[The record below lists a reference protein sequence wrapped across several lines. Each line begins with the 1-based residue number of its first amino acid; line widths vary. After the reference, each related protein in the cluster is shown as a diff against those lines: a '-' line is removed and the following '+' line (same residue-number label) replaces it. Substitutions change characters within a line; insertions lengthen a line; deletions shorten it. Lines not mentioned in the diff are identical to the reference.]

1 MDGNELMQNKDFL
14 SGSSVILQWS
24 VAEWIL
30 ILRYYLNKLFK
41 IIVLFLFFVILFLF
55 LWFFKGIFNP
65 IIVLIGFTFIPFFLF
80 FLFSYIIMVFV
91 IFLLSFLSRKKDEI
105 YLTDKGIWVV
115 ASLGAFILF
124 LRLLEWKNS
133 ISEIANA
140 INK

>member
-80 FLFSYIIMVFV
+80 FLFS
-91 IFLLSFLSRKKDEI
+91 FLSRKKDEI